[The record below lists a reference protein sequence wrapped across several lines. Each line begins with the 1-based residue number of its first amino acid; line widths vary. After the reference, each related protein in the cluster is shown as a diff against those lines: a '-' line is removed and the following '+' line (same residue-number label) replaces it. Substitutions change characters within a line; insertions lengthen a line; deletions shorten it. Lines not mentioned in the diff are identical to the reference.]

1 MIYFLCLS
9 ATWSFLFNS
18 VLVICHN
25 AKCSSNLFFQLLF
38 YFFCYFMFSL
48 KNNLSI
54 SLLMYFQIVS
64 NISLLY
70 TMLTLN
76 IIAHLL
82 WHICKSFSK
91 PLPHRGSPSCVFIL
105 TATMYC
111 HCSPNC
117 FTNLQSH
124 QRGMIVLMSPYPPQH
139 WVSWTV
145 IFAYPTMGK
154 QCLTVL
160 I

>member
-1 MIYFLCLS
+1 
-9 ATWSFLFNS
+9 
-18 VLVICHN
+18 
-25 AKCSSNLFFQLLF
+25 
-38 YFFCYFMFSL
+38 
-48 KNNLSI
+48 
-54 SLLMYFQIVS
+54 MYFEIVS

-111 HCSPNC
+111 QLLPKLFYQLIVPPTWYDS
-117 FTNLQSH
+117 SH
-124 QRGMIVLMSPYPPQH
+124 
-139 WVSWTV
+139 VSLSSSTLG
-145 IFAYPTMGK
+145 ISDCYFCLSNNGK
-154 QCLTVL
+154 
-160 I
+160 